1 MDAIIPLLNNALTRR
16 AVRTYEQYNLSHDM
30 TSFYKG
36 HLFQTNIKPQ
46 PESRLLILPPEIR
59 HIIYEYVFTP
69 SQATKSSDIVAVLAT
84 CRLVNQEAVNMALQ
98 RVHWRIITDSA
109 LVYRKGLWN
118 LGNLQHHLRHID
130 IEMPLAKI
138 DPVGANNPFLLS
150 QLRLDHLQ
158 ITFTDI
164 ENLEDWHDEV
174 ELYHKLISALMYREL
189 SGKFSGEYVPTT
201 EVYRS
206 RQLSAKRQSELTM
219 WNFQPTSTQL
229 VHVMLNLQAKE
240 LVVKRKSNQ
249 EDILWKYFGVL
260 LSISVWS
267 MDLRSRLKTS
277 WTNPE
282 LAVTW
287 KLSSFPSLSLMRVA
301 RASSE
306 WLAQILSSNGP
317 RGPFIEMGEIEW
329 AYR

>member
-1 MDAIIPLLNNALTRR
+1 MDAIISLLNNALTRR

-30 TSFYKG
+30 TSFYKV
-36 HLFQTNIKPQ
+36 HLFRTDIKPQ
-46 PESRLLILPPEIR
+46 PESRLLTLPPEIR

-130 IEMPLAKI
+130 VEMPLAKI

-150 QLRLDHLQ
+150 HLRLDHLQ

-174 ELYHKLISALMYREL
+174 ELYHKLISALMYREP

-249 EDILWKYFGVL
+249 EDILWSAFKYF
-260 LSISVWS
+260 
-267 MDLRSRLKTS
+267 RLVYGPSFRVKNFLDKPRIGGNMEVVFLTLTFFDEDGSSFFRMARTDPVFERTS
-277 WTNPE
+277 WS
-282 LAVTW
+282 VYR
-287 KLSSFPSLSLMRVA
+287 K
-301 RASSE
+301 
-306 WLAQILSSNGP
+306 
-317 RGPFIEMGEIEW
+317 GEN
-329 AYR
+329 